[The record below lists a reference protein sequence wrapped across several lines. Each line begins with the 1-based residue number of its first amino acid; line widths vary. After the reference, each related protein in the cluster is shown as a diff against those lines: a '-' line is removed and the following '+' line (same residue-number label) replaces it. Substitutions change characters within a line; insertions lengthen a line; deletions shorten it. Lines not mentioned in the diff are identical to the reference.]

1 MNEKELIEDFKNCGA
16 LLEGH
21 FILSSGLHSTKYL
34 QCALALSNP
43 ILAKKITKALG
54 EKIIK
59 EFNKK
64 IDYVIAPAMGGL
76 IIGHEIAM
84 FLNLPFMFL
93 ERVNGEFEL
102 RRGFSFEKNSN
113 FLMIE
118 DVVTTGLS
126 SMEAIKVVN
135 DMGGNVIGEA
145 AIIDRSGGEVDI
157 GIDLVTLLS
166 LFTFTLDSSPKCLKP
181 ETTASAPLFLT
192 ANRSPAMPRKN
203 ALPEV
208 APYSTTLPTKI
219 FSSGQKVAF
228 FGG

>member
-54 EKIIK
+54 EKIITN
-59 EFNKK
+59 FNEK

-93 ERVNGEFEL
+93 ERVNSEFEL
-102 RRGFSFEKNSN
+102 RRGFSIKPDANC
-113 FLMIE
+113 LLVE
-118 DVVTTGLS
+118 DIVTTGLS
-126 SMEAIKVVN
+126 SNESIDVIKGY
-135 DMGGNVIGEA
+135 GGNIIGEA
-145 AIIDRSGGEVDI
+145 CLIDRSSGKANLETQLISLTSIDI
-157 GIDLVTLLS
+157 PTFNKNEIPES
-166 LFTFTLDSSPKCLKP
+166 LKDIPAIKP
-181 ETTASAPLFLT
+181 GSR
-192 ANRSPAMPRKN
+192 NIS
-203 ALPEV
+203 
-208 APYSTTLPTKI
+208 
-219 FSSGQKVAF
+219 
-228 FGG
+228 